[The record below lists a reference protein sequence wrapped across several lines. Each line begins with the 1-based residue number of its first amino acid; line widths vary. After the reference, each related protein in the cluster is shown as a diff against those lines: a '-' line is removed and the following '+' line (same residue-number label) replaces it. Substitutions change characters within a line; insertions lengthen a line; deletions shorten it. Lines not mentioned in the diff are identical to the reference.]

1 MKTVTTREVQHHFAR
16 VLENLS
22 EEGSVQV
29 TRRGEVVAVISPP
42 PNDAAEREVNWDA
55 LLKEQI
61 EWMKGITVQEVN
73 PVLAERESYDR

>member
-29 TRRGEVVAVISPP
+29 TRRGEVVAVINPP
-42 PNDAAEREVNWDA
+42 PNDAAEREVDWDA

-61 EWMKGITVQEVN
+61 EWMKGIPVQDVN